1 MCGKL
6 VGTASMTLGSEV
18 EPCRVLLLDKVVD
31 GERMV

>member
-18 EPCRVLLLDKVVD
+18 ELCKEVLDMFVD
-31 GERMV
+31 GECMV